1 MHNSRRL
8 SGVWFV
14 AAIAALTTAL
24 TAQGLPSPAPA
35 RVLIVSGGP
44 TKAANQ
50 VAIESN
56 VRYLGRIMPE
66 WATYQVLFTDG
77 DLQSET
83 VQYQGENRTLLY
95 RTPNLPRL
103 DGRAD
108 MDSVKTALASTVSAA
123 KSSKKDD
130 VILYFTGHGS
140 GDRRSNY
147 TNNWFDLWSGGRFT
161 VKDLAQ
167 SIEGFPSETPITLI
181 MVQCYSGAFGNV
193 LFKGGDPQGE
203 LIDQHV
209 AGFFAAIPERT
220 SAGCTP
226 AVNEEQYR
234 DFTGYFFAALT
245 GQDRMGRQ
253 ITGADYDGDSRVTMD
268 EAFAWS
274 LINDD
279 SIDTPVCTS
288 DTFLRR
294 FAPMSDADIAT
305 TPYPVLSAWATPA
318 QRAALDGLSKA
329 LTLDGDERLALAL
342 ERFTKMRPNS
352 QAIADVKLIRFMNL
366 MRSVAEAHALNASD
380 NQAAKKRLADI
391 QQSEHRNPFK

>member
-123 KSSKKDD
+123 KSSK
-130 VILYFTGHGS
+130 
-140 GDRRSNY
+140 DR
-147 TNNWFDLWSGGRFT
+147 
-161 VKDLAQ
+161 K
-167 SIEGFPSETPITLI
+167 
-181 MVQCYSGAFGNV
+181 
-193 LFKGGDPQGE
+193 
-203 LIDQHV
+203 
-209 AGFFAAIPERT
+209 
-220 SAGCTP
+220 
-226 AVNEEQYR
+226 
-234 DFTGYFFAALT
+234 
-245 GQDRMGRQ
+245 
-253 ITGADYDGDSRVTMD
+253 
-268 EAFAWS
+268 
-274 LINDD
+274 
-279 SIDTPVCTS
+279 
-288 DTFLRR
+288 
-294 FAPMSDADIAT
+294 
-305 TPYPVLSAWATPA
+305 
-318 QRAALDGLSKA
+318 
-329 LTLDGDERLALAL
+329 
-342 ERFTKMRPNS
+342 
-352 QAIADVKLIRFMNL
+352 
-366 MRSVAEAHALNASD
+366 SVV
-380 NQAAKKRLADI
+380 
-391 QQSEHRNPFK
+391 